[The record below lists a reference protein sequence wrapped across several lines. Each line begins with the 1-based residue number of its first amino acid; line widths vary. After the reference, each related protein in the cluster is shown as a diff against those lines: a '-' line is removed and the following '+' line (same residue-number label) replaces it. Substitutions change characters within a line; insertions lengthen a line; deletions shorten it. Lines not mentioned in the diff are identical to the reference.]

1 MFSAPVPDNDA
12 ERVAT
17 LHSYGILDSP
27 PEQAYEDVTAFAT
40 YVCATPYSTITFV
53 DSERQWFKSETGF
66 GTNETGRSDGF
77 CACAILCPETLI
89 VEDTLLDS
97 RFSENPFVRDGP
109 KIRFYAG
116 APIVAPNGH
125 VLGTVCV
132 FDNKP
137 RKLSSVQ
144 VAALESLA
152 RQVQTL
158 LEHRKLVSR
167 LEASLVLSKEVEL
180 RLGVLAAIV
189 DSSDDVILSKDL
201 NGIITSWNIA
211 AEKVFQYSADEII
224 GTSVLKLIPEALRDE
239 EKTILE
245 SIRAGRR
252 IEHFETQRLTKSGEL
267 LDVSL
272 SISPVRNSK
281 GEIVGAS
288 KILREISER
297 KRFEERQQ
305 SISKKLAEAAAI
317 VESSDDAIISKN
329 LDGIITS
336 WNLSASRVLGFTAEE
351 MIGQSILKLIPEE
364 LQSDEPVIIG
374 KIRAGKRIDH
384 FETVRLTKDGRRL
397 NVSLTVSPVKD
408 EQGRVI
414 GASKILRDISGRKRI
429 EESLLQAEKIA
440 AAGRMASTIAHEVN
454 NPLEAVTNLLYLLRP
469 FITDATGVKYLETA
483 ESEIARVSHIAKQTL
498 GFYREHTTASSSSVA
513 DLVQHA
519 ITIYEPRCALNGI
532 TIEKSLTSMKKMVLR
547 RGEMMQVISNLIANS
562 MYAMPSG
569 GALSV
574 SAEEAGGS
582 DDGVIVTI
590 QDTGVGIAPH
600 DIPRV
605 FDAFFTTRSSIG
617 TGIGLFIAKQFVEG
631 HGGRIELESKQDVK
645 EHGTTVRIYLP
656 LHTLYD
662 PTLTIS
668 TDPNPGAINT
678 RRLVNGHMSDS

>member
-40 YVCATPYSTITFV
+40 YICATPYSTITFV
-53 DSERQWFKSETGF
+53 DRERQWFKSEAGF
-66 GTNETGRSDGF
+66 GTNETVRSDGF
-77 CACAILCPETLI
+77 CACAILHPETLI
-89 VEDTLLDS
+89 VEDTLLDP

-137 RKLSSVQ
+137 RQLSSVQ

-158 LEHRKLVSR
+158 LEHRKMVSR
-167 LEASLVLSKEVEL
+167 LEASLVLSKEAEH
-180 RLGVLAAIV
+180 RLVVLCAFLN
-189 DSSDDVILSKDL
+189 SSYDVILSKEL
-201 NGIITSWNIA
+201 NGIITSWNVA
-211 AEKVFQYSADEII
+211 AAKLFQYSSEEMI
-224 GTSVLKLIPEALRDE
+224 GTSILKLIPEALRDE

-252 IEHFETQRLTKSGEL
+252 IEHFETKRLTKSGEL

-272 SISPVRNSK
+272 NASPVRNSK

-297 KRFEERQQ
+297 KRFEEKQQ
-305 SISKKLAEAAAI
+305 LISKKLAEAAAI

-336 WNLSASRVLGFTAEE
+336 WNQGASRVLGFTAED

-384 FETVRLTKDGRRL
+384 FETVRLTRDGRRL

-454 NPLEAVTNLLYLLRP
+454 NPLEAVTNLLFLLRP
-469 FITDATGVKYLETA
+469 LISDASGLEYLATA
-483 ESEIARVSHIAKQTL
+483 EAEIARV
-498 GFYREHTTASSSSVA
+498 
-513 DLVQHA
+513 
-519 ITIYEPRCALNGI
+519 
-532 TIEKSLTSMKKMVLR
+532 
-547 RGEMMQVISNLIANS
+547 
-562 MYAMPSG
+562 
-569 GALSV
+569 
-574 SAEEAGGS
+574 
-582 DDGVIVTI
+582 
-590 QDTGVGIAPH
+590 
-600 DIPRV
+600 
-605 FDAFFTTRSSIG
+605 
-617 TGIGLFIAKQFVEG
+617 
-631 HGGRIELESKQDVK
+631 
-645 EHGTTVRIYLP
+645 
-656 LHTLYD
+656 
-662 PTLTIS
+662 
-668 TDPNPGAINT
+668 
-678 RRLVNGHMSDS
+678 